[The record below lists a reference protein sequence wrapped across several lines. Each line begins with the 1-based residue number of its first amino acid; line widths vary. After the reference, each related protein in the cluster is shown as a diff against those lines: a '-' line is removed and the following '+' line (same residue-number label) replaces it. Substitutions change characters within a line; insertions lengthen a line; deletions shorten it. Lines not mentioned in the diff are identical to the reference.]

1 MSQVSAFFKGVG
13 FFFKS
18 LEIIFSKGL
27 WHFLFY
33 PILLRIL
40 FIILVSIGLIS
51 LTDILAGYLN
61 DFFLLKNIPDNG
73 HYLSW
78 LKSILTPSAGWLSW
92 VIAKIISLM
101 ILWILSTVNKYI
113 ILVII
118 SPILA
123 LASEATEEKLTGKKF
138 PFSFPQLLKDI
149 FRGIIISIRNMSIEY
164 MLFFAGF
171 LLLLIPALGPVLFSV
186 YQIFLLFV
194 SWYFFGFAMMDYN
207 SERHKFSVGKSVDFI
222 WKNRGLITGI
232 GFCYW
237 LLISIPILGN
247 WIGFSFAP
255 IMGAV
260 GATLAFTELNK
271 SVV

>member
-1 MSQVSAFFKGVG
+1 MSQVSAFFKGIG
-13 FFFKS
+13 IFFKS

-40 FIILVSIGLIS
+40 FIVLVSIGLIS
-51 LTDILAGYLN
+51 LSDLLSGYLN
-61 DFFLLKNIPDNG
+61 DFFLMKNIPDSG

-78 LKSILTPSAGWLSW
+78 LKSILTPTAGFLSW
-92 VIAKIISLM
+92 IITKIVSLM

-118 SPILA
+118 SPILS
-123 LASEATEEKLTGKKF
+123 LVSEATEEKLTEKKF
-138 PFSFPQLLKDI
+138 PFSFQQLLKDI
-149 FRGIIISIRNMSIEY
+149 FRGIIISLRNMSIEY
-164 MLFFAGF
+164 LLFFAGF
-171 LLLLIPALGPVLFSV
+171 FLLLIPVLGPVLFSI

-207 SERHKFSVGKSVDFI
+207 CERHKFSIKRSVDFI
-222 WKNRGLITGI
+222 WKNKGLISGI

-237 LLISIPILGN
+237 LLISVPIFGN

-260 GATLAFTELNK
+260 GATVAFNELNK
-271 SVV
+271 TVV